1 MIVGEPVAENIG
13 GQPLPPFALCGHAR
27 PDRNDGQADTHDRE
41 RREHRDLA
49 PQRVAV
55 VAGERI
61 EEIAIPVVEA
71 VLHRELKYRDD
82 HKADR
87 QRPCDHGGLATP
99 KSAGARPEPD
109 KPRTIRMTGVRH
121 RPSASAVEVRRT
133 AAAPL
138 PFAGS
143 FHGSAARVERGM

>member
-1 MIVGEPVAENIG
+1 MAK
-13 GQPLPPFALCGHAR
+13 
-27 PDRNDGQADTHDRE
+27 TY
-41 RREHRDLA
+41 RD
-49 PQRVAV
+49 VAV

-71 VLHRELKYRDD
+71 VLHGELKYRDN

-87 QRPCDHGGLATP
+87 QRPRDHGGLAAP
-99 KSAGARPEPD
+99 ESAGARPEPD

-121 RPSASAVEVRRT
+121 RPPAPGVDVWRT

-143 FHGSAARVERGM
+143 FHGSAAHVERGM